1 MKKLQFSS
9 SYFISLSLSLYKLK
23 MYHVPVL
30 NMPVLNIAIVGHK
43 CGYLKLFLDVFS
55 RLRDFLLSSHAYF
68 G

>member
-23 MYHVPVL
+23 MYHVLVL

-43 CGYLKLFLDVFS
+43 CGHLSLFLDVLS
-55 RLRDFLLSSHAYF
+55 RLRDFLLSSKAYL